1 MVFITEPVEVCYWL
15 VTALLEAQVE
25 TEKSLHPF
33 FLLFPIFLLFPH
45 DTPYRVVN
53 EVLLN

>member
-45 DTPYRVVN
+45 DTPL
-53 EVLLN
+53 EL